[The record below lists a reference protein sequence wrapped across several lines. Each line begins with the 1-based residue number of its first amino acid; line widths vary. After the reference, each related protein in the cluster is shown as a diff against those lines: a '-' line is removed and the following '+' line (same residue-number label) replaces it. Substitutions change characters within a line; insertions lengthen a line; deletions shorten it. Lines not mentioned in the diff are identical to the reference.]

1 MRAEDYESVDIAHL
15 PVVQKI
21 LLEKNFEAKRASL
34 VARPGEDKK
43 VVSEVFMAKIDSLTP
58 EIRVLV
64 HEFGWGAVRKRLGM
78 SARAMRIS
86 IEQERHDWYER
97 QAAADR
103 AAAVDSIELEL

>member
-1 MRAEDYESVDIAHL
+1 MRAEDYEGLDITHL

-21 LLEKNFEAKRASL
+21 LVEKNFEAKRASL
-34 VARPGEDKK
+34 NGRSGEDNKI
-43 VVSEVFMAKIDSLTP
+43 VGQVIMAKVDSLTP
-58 EIRVLV
+58 EIRALV
-64 HEFGWGAVRKRLGM
+64 HEFGWIAVRKRLGM

-86 IEQERHDWYER
+86 IEQRRRDWYEQ